1 MRDEFG
7 FTQLTLM
14 GKDTQRILWFISE
27 VMYQTYF
34 CRSPYTA
41 LKLTRLVYNSSI
53 YNFFVR
59 FTGFVLI
66 FFLYFFYNCLCRKRR
81 GTCCVSSAHSYSAHA
96 LSFVIFLIY
105 IYITWLV
112 PSILVLIFSLWLTGS
127 CRRGQSHHLTHIQTC
142 SYWPHSSRLLCLKG
156 ADFSPRCRSSKTDKG
171 ESRSTQKR
179 EWGADL
185 VALFTLFV
193 LNP

>member
-41 LKLTRLVYNSSI
+41 LKLTRLMHNSSI

-66 FFLYFFYNCLCRKRR
+66 FFLYIFFTIASSER
-81 GTCCVSSAHSYSAHA
+81 GVGLQCQLGT
-96 LSFVIFLIY
+96 FIFCSCPVFCNFFIY
-105 IYITWLV
+105 IYNMACTIYPHTDFL
-112 PSILVLIFSLWLTGS
+112 P
-127 CRRGQSHHLTHIQTC
+127 LTHRLMSKRTITP
-142 SYWPHSSRLLCLKG
+142 PHTHTNMLLL
-156 ADFSPRCRSSKTDKG
+156 T
-171 ESRSTQKR
+171 T
-179 EWGADL
+179 
-185 VALFTLFV
+185 
-193 LNP
+193 

>member
-1 MRDEFG
+1 
-7 FTQLTLM
+7 M

-105 IYITWLV
+105 IYNMACTVYPRPDFL
-112 PSILVLIFSLWLTGS
+112 P
-127 CRRGQSHHLTHIQTC
+127 LTHRLMSKRTITP
-142 SYWPHSSRLLCLKG
+142 PHTHTNMLLL
-156 ADFSPRCRSSKTDKG
+156 T
-171 ESRSTQKR
+171 T
-179 EWGADL
+179 
-185 VALFTLFV
+185 
-193 LNP
+193 

>member
-41 LKLTRLVYNSSI
+41 LKLTRLMHNSSI

-66 FFLYFFYNCLCRKRR
+66 FFLYFFLQ
-81 GTCCVSSAHSYSAHA
+81 
-96 LSFVIFLIY
+96 LPL
-105 IYITWLV
+105 
-112 PSILVLIFSLWLTGS
+112 
-127 CRRGQSHHLTHIQTC
+127 
-142 SYWPHSSRLLCLKG
+142 
-156 ADFSPRCRSSKTDKG
+156 
-171 ESRSTQKR
+171 QK
-179 EWGADL
+179 EA
-185 VALFTLFV
+185 
-193 LNP
+193 